1 MPNRPRLTP
10 AMADVRRA
18 VRDCWDAADVNSGD
32 LVLVAV
38 SGGADSMALAHA
50 AAFEGARADVR
61 VGAVVVEH
69 GLQEI
74 TKAVALAVVERL
86 SAIGVET
93 EIRSVLVGEDGG
105 PEGAARAARY
115 EAIELARRESGARFV
130 MLGHTLDDQA
140 ETVLLGLTRGS
151 GARSIAGMSAVSDHY
166 LRPLLSITRETTV
179 AFCNDSG
186 IEVWNDPHNEDPRYL
201 RVRIRHEVLPL
212 LEQTMGPGVAAAL
225 ARTADQLRADA
236 DALDAMARS
245 TFEATVMRLP
255 TAVELPADAF
265 DELAAAIGARVIK
278 LAIEAVGGTATS
290 SGIES
295 VSELVSK
302 WHGQKSLTLP
312 GARVERTGAKLVFRS
327 TKSLKPGA
335 C

>member
-10 AMADVRRA
+10 AIADVRRA
-18 VRDCWDAADVNSGD
+18 VRHCWDAAGVTADE
-32 LVLVAV
+32 LVLVGV
-38 SGGADSMALAHA
+38 SGGADSMALVHA
-50 AAFEGARADVR
+50 AAFEGARAGVR
-61 VGAVVVEH
+61 VRAVVVEH

-74 TKAVALAVVERL
+74 TKAVALAVMERL
-86 SAIGVET
+86 AAIGVES
-93 EIRSVLVGEDGG
+93 EIRAVLVGEDGG

-115 EAIELARRESGARFV
+115 DAIELARRECGARYV

-151 GARSIAGMSAVSDHY
+151 GARSISGMSVVSEHY
-166 LRPLLSITRETTV
+166 LRPLLSIRRETTE
-179 AFCNDSG
+179 AFCHDSG

-201 RVRIRHEVLPL
+201 RVRIRHEILPL
-212 LEQTMGPGVAAAL
+212 LEQTMGPGVATAL
-225 ARTADQLRADA
+225 ARTADQLRDDA
-236 DALDAMARS
+236 DALDALAS
-245 TFEATVMRLP
+245 AEFESRVVRLP
-255 TAVELPADAF
+255 TAVELPVDGL
-265 DELAAAIGARVIK
+265 EVLAAAIRARVLK

-290 SGIES
+290 VGIES
-295 VSELVSK
+295 VTELVIN

-312 GARVERTGAKLVFRS
+312 GARVERTGHKLVFRS